1 MIVKPR
7 DFKISL
13 DLTYLRLGL
22 VKRNKVRSNTLMQTT
37 VLFLEG
43 QQQHE
48 TEIFRNGKED

>member
-1 MIVKPR
+1 MIVKPQ

-22 VKRNKVRSNTLMQTT
+22 VKRNKVRSNALMQTT

-43 QQQHE
+43 QSQHE

>member
-22 VKRNKVRSNTLMQTT
+22 VKGNKVRSNTLMQTT